1 MYLYLKRVQESSF
14 GVYLVWD
21 ISIFYSTLLRVP
33 CVLIVIFYGRFYTL
47 FNQNINKLVKRF
59 TTFLLDYWAL
69 VLGHDGMH
77 SMCVWSNYLLVA
89 WLR

>member
-1 MYLYLKRVQESSF
+1 MSSREQLWSIPRVRYLHILLYTIQSS
-14 GVYLVWD
+14 V
-21 ISIFYSTLLRVP
+21 
-33 CVLIVIFYGRFYTL
+33 CAHCHFYGRFYTL

-77 SMCVWSNYLLVA
+77 SMCVWSIYLLVP
-89 WLR
+89 